1 MVAKLGKV
9 NLMERRFSLQNISNL
24 EDYSGG
30 LYLRLS
36 KEDDKKGGMNIA
48 DNSASIENQK
58 ALLEKYANEHHINIY
73 DIYIDDGYS
82 GTSFERPAF
91 QRMLSDIEDGKI
103 NMVLTKDM
111 SRLGRNDH
119 VTLYYMECYFPEHGV
134 RYISLL
140 DGIDTGEDNY
150 IDDIVPF
157 KAIFNDYYAKDIS
170 KKITS
175 VKRDKQKKGLFIGGK
190 APYGYKKS
198 SIEKNVIVID
208 EPAAE
213 IVREMFQLALEGN
226 SCREI
231 AVILNNRNVPTPAAY
246 ANINLSV
253 KGPYSGKWSSE
264 RVTFMLKNE
273 VYIGSMVQGRVQK
286 VSYKSKKFRKLP
298 KEQWTVVENTHEPL
312 IDKETFQKVNALI
325 QSRNRTRSCTYD
337 FLLKGIIFCH
347 ECGHPLGVMNRPLAN
362 GQEVLYFACRTYQ
375 RFTKNSACTCHCVK
389 VEAVT
394 KAVLEQVKKICQYYA
409 NQLDLDE
416 ITKEARRRLKD
427 EKRRQ
432 GKDIDSSKKQLE
444 SIQLKIDKIYE
455 DKLNGEID
463 EELFQRMYKK
473 FKEEQ
478 SMMRNKISALESSAD
493 NISFDKRRVKELVT
507 EFLNRKECD
516 RALLVSLIHK
526 IELTENKEVLIHFKY
541 KELDVINHL

>member
-1 MVAKLGKV
+1 MIIGGFIMNK
-9 NLMERRFSLQNISNL
+9 ISNP
-24 EDYSGG
+24 ENYSAA

-36 KEDDKKGGMNIA
+36 KEDDKKGGMRIE
-48 DNSASIENQK
+48 DDSESIKNQK
-58 ALLEKYANEHHINIY
+58 ALLENFAKEQNINIY

-82 GTSFERPAF
+82 GTSFQRPDF
-91 QRMLSDIEDGKI
+91 ERMLSDIGAKKI

-111 SRLGRNDH
+111 SRLGRDYID
-119 VTLYYMECYFPEHGV
+119 TGFYMERYFPEHNV

-140 DGIDTGEDNY
+140 DGIDTGADNY
-150 IDDIVPF
+150 TDDIAPF

-190 APYGYKKS
+190 APFGYKKS
-198 SIEKNVIVID
+198 STEKNVIVID

-226 SCREI
+226 SCRNI
-231 AVILNNRNVPTPAAY
+231 AVILNDRNVLTPAAY

-264 RVTFMLKNE
+264 RVTSILKNE

-286 VSYKSKKFRKLP
+286 VSYKSKKIRKLP
-298 KEQWTVVENTHEPL
+298 KDQWTVVENTHEPL
-312 IDKETFQKVNALI
+312 IDKVTFQRVNALI
-325 QSRNRTRSCTYD
+325 QSRNRTRSRTYD
-337 FLLKGIIFCH
+337 FLLKGMIFCH
-347 ECGHPLGVMNRPLAN
+347 ECGHPLGVMKRPLAN

-389 VEAVT
+389 VETVT
-394 KAVLEQVKKICQYYA
+394 NAVLEQVKKICLYYA

-416 ITKEARRRLKD
+416 ITNEARRRLQD
-427 EKRRQ
+427 EKRKQ
-432 GKDIDSSKKQLE
+432 GKDIVSSKKQLE
-444 SIQLKIDKIYE
+444 NIQLKIDKIYE

-478 SMMRNKISALESSAD
+478 SMLRDKISSLESSAD
-493 NISFDKRRVKELVT
+493 NISFDKQRVKELVT

-516 RALLVSLIHK
+516 RALLVSLIHR
-526 IELTENKEVLIHFKY
+526 IELTENKEVLIYFKY
-541 KELDVINHL
+541 KELDIINRL

>member
-1 MVAKLGKV
+1 M
-9 NLMERRFSLQNISNL
+9 
-24 EDYSGG
+24 
-30 LYLRLS
+30 
-36 KEDDKKGGMNIA
+36 
-48 DNSASIENQK
+48 
-58 ALLEKYANEHHINIY
+58 
-73 DIYIDDGYS
+73 
-82 GTSFERPAF
+82 
-91 QRMLSDIEDGKI
+91 
-103 NMVLTKDM
+103 
-111 SRLGRNDH
+111 
-119 VTLYYMECYFPEHGV
+119 
-134 RYISLL
+134 
-140 DGIDTGEDNY
+140 
-150 IDDIVPF
+150 
-157 KAIFNDYYAKDIS
+157 
-170 KKITS
+170 
-175 VKRDKQKKGLFIGGK
+175 
-190 APYGYKKS
+190 
-198 SIEKNVIVID
+198 
-208 EPAAE
+208 
-213 IVREMFQLALEGN
+213 
-226 SCREI
+226 
-231 AVILNNRNVPTPAAY
+231 
-246 ANINLSV
+246 
-253 KGPYSGKWSSE
+253 
-264 RVTFMLKNE
+264 
-273 VYIGSMVQGRVQK
+273 
-286 VSYKSKKFRKLP
+286 
-298 KEQWTVVENTHEPL
+298 ENTHEPL

>member
-1 MVAKLGKV
+1 
-9 NLMERRFSLQNISNL
+9 
-24 EDYSGG
+24 
-30 LYLRLS
+30 
-36 KEDDKKGGMNIA
+36 
-48 DNSASIENQK
+48 
-58 ALLEKYANEHHINIY
+58 
-73 DIYIDDGYS
+73 
-82 GTSFERPAF
+82 
-91 QRMLSDIEDGKI
+91 
-103 NMVLTKDM
+103 
-111 SRLGRNDH
+111 
-119 VTLYYMECYFPEHGV
+119 
-134 RYISLL
+134 
-140 DGIDTGEDNY
+140 
-150 IDDIVPF
+150 
-157 KAIFNDYYAKDIS
+157 
-170 KKITS
+170 
-175 VKRDKQKKGLFIGGK
+175 
-190 APYGYKKS
+190 
-198 SIEKNVIVID
+198 
-208 EPAAE
+208 
-213 IVREMFQLALEGN
+213 
-226 SCREI
+226 
-231 AVILNNRNVPTPAAY
+231 
-246 ANINLSV
+246 
-253 KGPYSGKWSSE
+253 
-264 RVTFMLKNE
+264 MLKNE